1 MYLFEHAFEIIIVPL
16 RGKQNTIIMELKHYL
31 NYLQNTMTN
40 KWLDLAMKDLDGAT
54 QYTYGELAEQ
64 IARLHTT
71 FRLLGIKEGDK
82 IALCG
87 RNCSNWGVL
96 FLATATYKAVTVSIL
111 PDFTAEGVH
120 ALVNHSEAK
129 LLYTGPNVLKKID
142 VKEMPTLSAVILMDD
157 FSMQSAAN
165 EDIEKAYTQVDAA
178 FAEDFPNGFK
188 QTDLN
193 YPTDNIDELA
203 LLNYTSGSTGNPK
216 GVMLTHKNL
225 SGNIDFAVKEIPHK
239 PGDKVLSMLP
249 IAHMFGLMFEF
260 LYQVCDG
267 AEVYFLTK
275 APTPTTLMKAFAQVH
290 PFMIL
295 TVPLVIEKIIKGKVL
310 PIIKKP
316 VMKVL
321 WNTPGIKCLLHKKV
335 RNTLLQ
341 AFGGELR
348 FLIIGGA
355 ALNEEVEKCM
365 HDMHFPYCVG
375 YGMTECAPLITY
387 ENWKKYLYRSCGKGI
402 VGMELRVDSEDQTKK
417 EGELQVRGVNVMTG
431 YYKNEQATRETFTE
445 DGWMRTGDLGIID
458 KDGNLFLRGRSK
470 NMLLSPNGQN
480 IYPEEIEDK
489 LNSLPLVTESVV
501 VDRQHKLVALV
512 YSDPTLAK
520 ADVLQ
525 GKTVDQI
532 MKENVVKL
540 NKMLPNYSQVT
551 AIELVEKEFEKT
563 PKRSIKRFMYK

>member
-1 MYLFEHAFEIIIVPL
+1 
-16 RGKQNTIIMELKHYL
+16 MELKHYL
-31 NYLQNTMTN
+31 SYLQHTITN
-40 KWLDLAMKDLDGAT
+40 KWSDLAMKDLDGAT
-54 QYTYGELAEQ
+54 QYTYGELAVQ

-71 FRLLGIKEGDK
+71 FRLLGIKEGDR

-96 FLATATYKAVTVSIL
+96 FLAVETYKAVTVSIL
-111 PDFTAEGVH
+111 PDFTGEGVEN
-120 ALVNHSEAK
+120 LVNHSEAK
-129 LLYTGPNVLKKID
+129 LLYTGPNVFKKIKAENMSD
-142 VKEMPTLSAVILMDD
+142 LSAIVLMDD
-157 FSMQSAAN
+157 FSLQFAAN
-165 EDIEKAYTQVDAA
+165 EELAKAYATVDTA
-178 FAEDFPNGFK
+178 FAKEYPKGYN
-188 QTDLN
+188 QADLN
-193 YPTDNIDELA
+193 YPTDNANELA
-203 LLNYTSGSTGNPK
+203 LINYTSGSTGNPK

-225 SGNIDFAVKEIPHK
+225 TGNIDFAVKEIPHK
-239 PGDKVLSMLP
+239 SGDKVLSMLP

-310 PIIKKP
+310 PVINKP

-321 WNTPGIKCLLHKKV
+321 WKTPGIKCLLHKKV

-341 AFGGELR
+341 AFGGHLR

-387 ENWKKYLYRSCGKGI
+387 EKWQKYLYRSCGKSI
-402 VGMELRVDSEDQTKK
+402 VGMELRIDSEDPTKK
-417 EGELQVRGVNVMTG
+417 EGELQVRGVNVMAG
-431 YYKNEQATRETFTE
+431 YYKNEQATKEAFTK

-489 LNSLPLVTESVV
+489 LNSLPLITESVV
-501 VDRQHKLVALV
+501 VDREHKLVALV
-512 YSDPTLAK
+512 YSDPSLAK
-520 ADVLQ
+520 AEVLQ
-525 GKTVDQI
+525 GKTVEEV
-532 MKENVVKL
+532 MKENLQKL
-540 NKMLPNYSQVT
+540 NKQLPNYSQVT

>member
-1 MYLFEHAFEIIIVPL
+1 
-16 RGKQNTIIMELKHYL
+16 MELRHYL
-31 NYLQNTMTN
+31 SYLQHTITN
-40 KWLDLAMKDLDGAT
+40 KWSDLAMKDLDGAT
-54 QYTYGELAEQ
+54 QYTYGELAVQ

-96 FLATATYKAVTVSIL
+96 FLAVETYKAVTVSIL
-111 PDFTAEGVH
+111 PDFTGEGVEN
-120 ALVNHSEAK
+120 LVNHSEAK
-129 LLYTGPNVLKKID
+129 LLYTGPNVFKKIKAENMSD
-142 VKEMPTLSAVILMDD
+142 LSAIVLMDD
-157 FSMQSAAN
+157 FSLQFAAN
-165 EDIEKAYTQVDAA
+165 EELAKAYATVDTA
-178 FAEDFPNGFK
+178 FAEEYPKGYN
-188 QTDLN
+188 QADLN
-193 YPTDNIDELA
+193 YPTDNANELA
-203 LLNYTSGSTGNPK
+203 LINYTSGSTGNPK

-225 SGNIDFAVKEIPHK
+225 TGNIDFAVKEIPHK
-239 PGDKVLSMLP
+239 SGDKVLSMLP

-310 PIIKKP
+310 PVINKP

-321 WNTPGIKCLLHKKV
+321 WKTPGIKCLLYKKV

-341 AFGGELR
+341 AFGGHLR

-387 ENWKKYLYRSCGKGI
+387 EKWQKYLYRSCGKSI
-402 VGMELRVDSEDQTKK
+402 VGMELRIDSEDPTKK
-417 EGELQVRGVNVMTG
+417 EGELQVRGVNVMAG
-431 YYKNEQATRETFTE
+431 YYKNEQATKEAFTK

-489 LNSLPLVTESVV
+489 LNSLPLITESVV
-501 VDRQHKLVALV
+501 VDREHKLVALV
-512 YSDPTLAK
+512 YSDPSLAK
-520 ADVLQ
+520 AEVLQ
-525 GKTVDQI
+525 GKTVEEV
-532 MKENVVKL
+532 MKENLQKL
-540 NKMLPNYSQVT
+540 NKQLPNYSQVT

>member
-1 MYLFEHAFEIIIVPL
+1 
-16 RGKQNTIIMELKHYL
+16 MELKHYL
-31 NYLQNTMTN
+31 SYLQNTITS
-40 KWLDLAMKDLDGAT
+40 KWSDLAMKDLDGAT
-54 QYTYGELAEQ
+54 QYTYGELAAQ

-96 FLATATYKAVTVSIL
+96 FLAVETYKAVAVSIL
-111 PDFTAEGVH
+111 PDFTGEGIH

-142 VKEMPTLSAVILMDD
+142 AKEMPGLSALILMDD
-157 FSMQSAAN
+157 FSLKYAAS
-165 EDIEKAYTQVDAA
+165 EEIEKTYDSIDEA
-178 FAEDFPNGFK
+178 FAKEYPNGV
-188 QTDLN
+188 QAADVN
-193 YPTDNIDELA
+193 YPTDNHDDLA

-216 GVMLTHKNL
+216 GVMLTHRNL
-225 SGNIDFAVKEIPHK
+225 SGNVDFAVKRLPHK
-239 PGDKVLSMLP
+239 EGDKVLSMLP

-310 PIIKKP
+310 PVINKP
-316 VMKVL
+316 LMKVL
-321 WNTPGIKCLLHKKV
+321 WKTPGIKKLLHNKI
-335 RNTLLQ
+335 NSTLLQ
-341 AFGGELR
+341 AFGGKLR
-348 FLIIGGA
+348 YLIIGGA

-365 HDMHFPYCVG
+365 KDMNFMYCVG
-375 YGMTECAPLITY
+375 YGMTECAPLISY
-387 ENWKKYLYRSCGKGI
+387 EDWYRYAYRSCGKI
-402 VGMELRVDSEDQTKK
+402 ISGMQIRIDSEDPTKK
-417 EGELQVRGVNVMTG
+417 EGEVQVYGVNVMKG
-431 YYKNEQATRETFTE
+431 YYKNEQATKEAFTE
-445 DGWMRTGDLGIID
+445 DGWLRTGDLGIID
-458 KDGNLFLRGRSK
+458 KEGNLFLRGRSK

-501 VDRQHKLVALV
+501 VDRNHKLVALV
-512 YSDPTLAK
+512 YSDPSLAK

-525 GKTVDQI
+525 GRTIEEV
-532 MKENVVKL
+532 MKENLQKA
-540 NKMLPNYSQVT
+540 NKVLPNYSQLT